1 MKLSFSK
8 FLLCSAFSLLGVLLV
23 SCSSSNGSV
32 SLFDGESLA
41 NWEIQSGGQF
51 AVEGGVLK
59 VNKGTGW
66 LRSEK
71 TYADFKLTM
80 EFRFIEEEANS
91 GIFVRTG
98 PDSVDDE
105 NGWPE
110 DGYQI
115 QCRDTLEGDY
125 PLGSL
130 IPYGAPAFESETDM
144 EALRA
149 AYKPAGKWQTFE
161 IECMGEEVRISV
173 NGSLVTVGSHIKNL
187 DGHIG
192 IQGELSLLEFRKIE
206 IEER

>member
-1 MKLSFSK
+1 M
-8 FLLCSAFSLLGVLLV
+8 AVILV
-23 SCSSSNGSV
+23 SCSKSDRPL

-66 LRSEK
+66 LRSK
-71 TYADFKLTM
+71 SSYSDFRLVM
-80 EFRFIEEEANS
+80 EFRFLEEGANS
-91 GIFVRTG
+91 GVFVRTG
-98 PDSVDDE
+98 PTSMDDE

-110 DGYQI
+110 NGYQI

-130 IPYGAPAFESETDM
+130 IPYGAPAFESETDL

-149 AYKPAGKWQTFE
+149 AYEPTGQWQTFD
-161 IECMGEEVRISV
+161 IECVGEEIRISV
-173 NGSLVTVGSHIKNL
+173 NGSLVTRARRIKNL
-187 DGHIG
+187 DGRIG
-192 IQGELSLLEFRKIE
+192 IQGELGLLEFRKIE
-206 IEER
+206 LENR

>member
-1 MKLSFSK
+1 MKSSLFKFFFFSGSA
-8 FLLCSAFSLLGVLLV
+8 LLAAIVV
-23 SCSSSNGSV
+23 SCSKSDRPL

-41 NWEIQSGGQF
+41 NWEIQSDGQF

-66 LRSEK
+66 LRSK
-71 TYADFKLTM
+71 SSYSDFRLVM
-80 EFRFIEEEANS
+80 EFRFLEEGANS
-91 GIFVRTG
+91 GVFVRTG
-98 PDSVDDE
+98 PTSIDDE

-110 DGYQI
+110 NGYQI

-149 AYKPAGKWQTFE
+149 ACKPTGQWQTFD
-161 IECMGEEVRISV
+161 IECVKEKIRISV
-173 NGSLVTVGSHIKNL
+173 NGSLVTKARHIKNL

-192 IQGELSLLEFRKIE
+192 IQGELGLLEFRKIE
-206 IEER
+206 LEIK

>member
-1 MKLSFSK
+1 MKSSLSK
-8 FLLCSAFSLLGVLLV
+8 FLFFLGSALLAAIVA
-23 SCSSSNGSV
+23 SCSKPDRPL

-66 LRSEK
+66 LRSK
-71 TYADFKLTM
+71 SSYSDFRLVM
-80 EFRFIEEEANS
+80 EFRFLEEGANS
-91 GIFVRTG
+91 GVFVRTG
-98 PDSVDDE
+98 PTSIDDE

-110 DGYQI
+110 NGYQI
-115 QCRDTLEGDY
+115 QCRDTLEGEY

-149 AYKPAGKWQTFE
+149 AYKPTGQWQTFD
-161 IECMGEEVRISV
+161 IECVGEEIRISV
-173 NGSLVTVGSHIKNL
+173 NGSLVTKARHIKNL

-192 IQGELSLLEFRKIE
+192 IQGELGLLEFRKIE
-206 IEER
+206 HEIR